1 MWIRVVLPREVRARK
16 LPGVLRRAWTVGF
29 STRVLPVRPA
39 GCDDPAWTPVEFLL
53 DVESPNTGWAEA
65 FEIEFTTAMTPRC
78 RRSIRGHGCRLEP
91 ISAPL
96 R

>member
-1 MWIRVVLPREVRARK
+1 MWIRVVLPREVLARS
-16 LPGVLRRAWTVGF
+16 LPGVLRRAWIAGF

-39 GCDDPAWTPVEFLL
+39 GCDDPEWTPVEFLL
-53 DVESPNTGWAEA
+53 DVESANTGWAEA

-78 RRSIRGHGCRLEP
+78 RRAIRGHGCHLEP
-91 ISAPL
+91 ISRPH